1 MSRWRR
7 KRERQTN
14 KQTNR
19 AVVLDEQNDN
29 FERAAHFLVHFFV
42 VTTRL
47 RRKISCFMEN
57 VGKRLQIS
65 LSFDEFRYPIF
76 DIQLIFCNI
85 TPGEFAYIWR
95 SEPVGMMAF
104 KFQRTRSHFSTNISS
119 MRRSVSS
126 PDEIL
131 RRELKIPH
139 AVEYFWRT
147 SMCFIWWWITV
158 SNTWYYFSNELILEG
173 EIKDAKMSSFSSD
186 FQTLIK
192 HKISFVFSLWII
204 NELTKDVFAAV
215 AVVVSYC

>member
-7 KRERQTN
+7 KQERQTN

-85 TPGEFAYIWR
+85 TPGEFAYI
-95 SEPVGMMAF
+95 
-104 KFQRTRSHFSTNISS
+104 
-119 MRRSVSS
+119 
-126 PDEIL
+126 
-131 RRELKIPH
+131 
-139 AVEYFWRT
+139 
-147 SMCFIWWWITV
+147 
-158 SNTWYYFSNELILEG
+158 
-173 EIKDAKMSSFSSD
+173 
-186 FQTLIK
+186 
-192 HKISFVFSLWII
+192 
-204 NELTKDVFAAV
+204 
-215 AVVVSYC
+215 